1 MNLTAFLLIL
11 VSVFMHAAW
20 TFLGKK
26 ESPSSAFF
34 FVAAVAGGI
43 FCLPFAIFS
52 GVDFAAIPAKFWYI
66 LICSVSFNLVY
77 FFALAAGYRSGD
89 ISLVYPLGRSLPVL
103 LTAGVT
109 ILLQI
114 GGKTLS
120 QNALIGMAILF
131 VGCVILPL
139 QKWSDFKLKTYF
151 SKVIFWVLLISFG
164 TTGYT
169 ILDSMDMAILKTIHF
184 NNGILRAIFFMCAAE
199 FLISFGMFFIVLA
212 SRREREELKRISRS
226 WTPYIAGVFTA
237 SAYILVLLA
246 MNQVTNVCYIQAFRQ
261 MSLPLGM
268 LAGVFILK
276 ESCSMPKIIGIIL
289 IVTGLV
295 MTSF

>member
-1 MNLTAFLLIL
+1 MTLAAFFLVF

-20 TFLGKK
+20 NFLGKK

-34 FVAAVAGGI
+34 LLAAVAGMI
-43 FCLPFAIFS
+43 FCLPFAICS
-52 GVDFAAIPAKFWYI
+52 GVDFFSIPLKFWFI
-66 LICSVSFNLVY
+66 LLCSCVFNWLY
-77 FFALAAGYRSGD
+77 FFSLASGYRAGD

-103 LTAGVT
+103 STAAVT
-109 ILLQI
+109 MLLGI
-114 GGKTLS
+114 GKPLS
-120 QNALIGMAILF
+120 VNAVIGMVVLF

-151 SKVIFWVLLISFG
+151 SKIFLWVLLISIG

-169 ILDSMDMAILKTIHF
+169 ILDSMDMGILKEVHF
-184 NNGILRAIFFMCAAE
+184 KNDVLRAIFFMCAADAFISLGM
-199 FLISFGMFFIVLA
+199 FLIVIFNK
-212 SRREREELKRISRS
+212 RERNELKRIARS
-226 WTPYIAGVFTA
+226 YTPYVAGVFTA

-246 MNQVTNVCYIQAFRQ
+246 MNRVSNVCYIQAFRQ

-276 ESCSMPKIIGIIL
+276 ESSSVPKIIGIIL
-289 IVTGLV
+289 VVGGLI

>member
-20 TFLGKK
+20 NFLGKK

-34 FVAAVAGGI
+34 FIAAVAGAI
-43 FCLPFAIFS
+43 FCLPFVFFS
-52 GVDFAAIPAKFWYI
+52 GVEFSSIPAKFWYI
-66 LICSVSFNLVY
+66 LIFSAGFNLVY
-77 FFALAAGYRSGD
+77 FFSLAAGYRSGD
-89 ISLVYPLGRSLPVL
+89 ISLVYPLGRSLPVI
-103 LTAGVT
+103 LTAAVT
-109 ILLQI
+109 MLLKI
-114 GGKTLS
+114 GGKPLS
-120 QNALIGMAILF
+120 ANALAGMAILF

-164 TTGYT
+164 ATGYT
-169 ILDSMDMAILKTIHF
+169 ILDSMDMEILKTLHF
-184 NNGILRAIFFMCAAE
+184 NNGVLRAIFFMCAAE
-199 FLISFGMFFIVLA
+199 VFISCGMFLIVLA
-212 SRREREELKRISRS
+212 SRREREELKRIARS
-226 WTPYIAGVFTA
+226 WTPYVAGVFTA
-237 SAYILVLLA
+237 LAYILVLLA

>member
-20 TFLGKK
+20 NFLGKK

-34 FVAAVAGGI
+34 FIAAVAGAL
-43 FCLPFAIFS
+43 FCLPFVFFS
-52 GVDFAAIPAKFWYI
+52 GVDFFAIPAKFWYI
-66 LICSVSFNLVY
+66 LIASVSFNLIY
-77 FFALAAGYRSGD
+77 FFALASGYRCGD

-109 ILLQI
+109 MLLNI
-114 GGKTLS
+114 GGKPLS
-120 QNALIGMAILF
+120 VNALIGMAVLF
-131 VGCVILPL
+131 IGCVILPL
-139 QKWSDFKLKTYF
+139 QKWSDFKIQTYF
-151 SKVIFWVLLISFG
+151 SKVIFWVLFISFG
-164 TTGYT
+164 ATGYT
-169 ILDSMDMAILKTIHF
+169 ILDSLDMTILKTVSF
-184 NNGILRAIFFMCAAE
+184 SNGVLRAIFFQFAAE
-199 FLISFGMFFIVLA
+199 VLISFGMFWIVIFSA
-212 SRREREELKRISRS
+212 RERTELKRIARS
-226 WTPYIAGVFTA
+226 YAPWLAGVFTA

-246 MNQVTNVCYIQAFRQ
+246 MNQVSNVCYIQAFRQ
-261 MSLPLGM
+261 MSLPVGM

-289 IVTGLV
+289 IVSGLV